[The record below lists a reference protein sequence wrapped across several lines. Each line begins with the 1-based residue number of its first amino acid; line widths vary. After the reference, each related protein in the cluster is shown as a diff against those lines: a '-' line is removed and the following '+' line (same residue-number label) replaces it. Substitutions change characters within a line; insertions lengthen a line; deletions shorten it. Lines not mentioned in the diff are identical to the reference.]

1 MIQDKEYLM
10 IPGPTPVPPGVMNAM
25 SRPMFGHRSEEFA
38 EMHKNITG
46 KLQKVFQT
54 NNDIFVLTNSGTGSM
69 ETAVANTVS
78 RGDKVLTLVGGKF
91 GERWS
96 ELAAAY
102 GAEVLQEDFE
112 WGTPV
117 DLKRVEERLTA
128 HPDIKVVFA
137 TFNETS
143 TGVVNDI
150 EGLGKLVAKTPA
162 LFVVDGVSGVGGI
175 EIKTDEWNVDILVT
189 GSQKALMLPPG
200 LAIVSVSR
208 KAWEVIERNSSP
220 RYYFNLL
227 KARKSMEKWNTAFT
241 PAVSLFVGLDAALDI
256 ILAEGLDNVYQRHKL
271 LRDATRAAINALGL
285 KLMAEDNYA
294 SPVITSVYAPEG
306 IGADDIRK
314 VLKQEYGIIFAGG
327 QAKLKNKIF
336 RIAHMGFAD
345 KMDVLL
351 AISGLEMALARVGYP
366 VQLGAG
372 VKAAQEVF
380 LGRQN

>member
-1 MIQDKEYLM
+1 MQGKEYLM
-10 IPGPTPVPPGVMNAM
+10 IPGPTPVPPSVMNAM

-38 EMHKNITG
+38 AMHKDIIG

-54 NNDIFVLTNSGTGSM
+54 TNDLFVLTNSGTGSM
-69 ETAVANTVS
+69 ETAVANIVS
-78 RGDKVLTLVGGKF
+78 PGDKVLTLVGGKF

-96 ELAAAY
+96 ELATAY
-102 GAEVLQEDFE
+102 KAEVLQEDFA

-117 DLKRVEERLTA
+117 DLKKVEELLNANT
-128 HPDIKVVFA
+128 DIKVVFA

-143 TGVVNDI
+143 TGVLNDI
-150 EGLGKLVAKTPA
+150 EGLGKLIAKTPA

-175 EIKTDEWNVDILVT
+175 EIKTDAWNVDILVT

-200 LAIVSVSR
+200 LGVISVSS
-208 KAWEVIERNSSP
+208 KAWDKIENNTSP
-220 RYYFNLL
+220 RYYFNLV
-227 KARKSMEKWNTAFT
+227 KARKSMEKWNTAYT
-241 PAVSLFVGLDAALDI
+241 PAVSLFVGLDASLDMM
-256 ILAEGLDNVYQRHKL
+256 LEEGLDNVYARHKL
-271 LRDATRAAINALGL
+271 LRDATRAAIGALGL
-285 KLMAEDNYA
+285 ELMTQDSYA

-306 IGADDIRK
+306 IGSDDIRK
-314 VLKQEYGIIFAGG
+314 VLKQDFDITFAGG

-351 AISGLEMALARVGYP
+351 AISGLEMALAKVGHK
-366 VQLGAG
+366 VELGKG

-380 LGRQN
+380 LGRQK

>member
-1 MIQDKEYLM
+1 MQDKEYLM
-10 IPGPTPVPPGVMNAM
+10 IPGPTPVPPSVMNAM
-25 SRPMFGHRSEEFA
+25 ARPMFGHRSEEFA
-38 EMHKNITG
+38 EMHKNIIG

-54 NNDIFVLTNSGTGSM
+54 TNDIFVLTNSGTGSM

-78 RGDKVLTLVGGKF
+78 PGDKVLTLVGGKF
-91 GERWS
+91 GERWA
-96 ELAAAY
+96 ELATAY
-102 GAEVLQEDFE
+102 KGEVIQEDFE

-117 DLKRVEERLTA
+117 DLNRVEEVLKA
-128 HPDIKVVFA
+128 NPDIKVVFA

-150 EGLGKLVAKTPA
+150 EGLGKIVANTPA
-162 LFVVDGVSGVGGI
+162 LLVVDGVSGAGGI

-200 LAIVSVSR
+200 LGVISVSS
-208 KAWEVIERNSSP
+208 KAWNKIENNSSP
-220 RYYFNLL
+220 RYYFNLI

-241 PAVSLFVGLDAALDI
+241 PAVSLFVGLNAALDI
-256 ILAEGLDNVYQRHKL
+256 MLAEGMDNVYARHKL
-271 LRDATRAAINALGL
+271 LRDATRAAVRALGL
-285 KLMAEDNYA
+285 KLMTEDFCA

-306 IGADDIRK
+306 IGSDDIRK
-314 VLKQEYGIIFAGG
+314 VLKQEFGITFAGG

-351 AISGLEMALARVGYP
+351 AVSGLEMALDKVGYP
-366 VQLGAG
+366 VELGKG

-380 LGRQN
+380 LGRQK

>member
-1 MIQDKEYLM
+1 MQGKEYLM
-10 IPGPTPVPPGVMNAM
+10 IPGPTPVPPPVAGAM
-25 SRPMFGHRSEEFA
+25 SRPMFGHRSEDFA
-38 EMHKNITG
+38 EMHKRIIG
-46 KLQKVFQT
+46 KLRKVFQT
-54 NNDIFVLTNSGTGSM
+54 QNDIFVLTNSGTGGM
-69 ETAVANTVS
+69 EAAVANTVS
-78 RGDKVLTLVGGKF
+78 PGDKVLALVGGKF
-91 GERWS
+91 GERWA
-96 ELAAAY
+96 ELANTY
-102 GAEVLQEDFE
+102 GAEVIREDFE

-117 DLKRVEERLTA
+117 DLAVVEEKLA
-128 HPDIKVVFA
+128 ANPDIKVVFA

-162 LFVVDGVSGVGGI
+162 LLVVDGVSGVGGI

-189 GSQKALMLPPG
+189 GSQKAFMLPPG
-200 LAIVSVSR
+200 LAIISVSP
-208 KAWEVIERNSSP
+208 KAWEKIKNNSSP

-241 PAVSLFVGLDAALDI
+241 PAVSLFVGLDAALDM
-256 ILAEGLDNVYQRHKL
+256 ILAEGLDNVYARHKL
-271 LRDATRAAINALGL
+271 LRNATRAAVRALGL
-285 KLMAEDNYA
+285 KLMTEDHCA
-294 SPVITSVYAPEG
+294 SPVVTSVYAPEG

-314 VLKQEYGIIFAGG
+314 VLKKEYGITFAGG

-351 AISGLEMALARVGYP
+351 AIAGLEMALAKVGYP
-366 VQLGAG
+366 VRLGEG

-380 LGRQN
+380 LGRQE

>member
-1 MIQDKEYLM
+1 MQDKEYLM
-10 IPGPTPVPPGVMNAM
+10 IPGPTPVPPSVMNAM
-25 SRPMFGHRSEEFA
+25 ARPMFGHRSEEFA
-38 EMHKNITG
+38 EMHKNIIG

-54 NNDIFVLTNSGTGSM
+54 TNDIFVLTNSGTGSM

-78 RGDKVLTLVGGKF
+78 PGDKVLTLVGGKF
-91 GERWS
+91 GERWA
-96 ELAAAY
+96 ELATAY
-102 GAEVLQEDFE
+102 KGEVIQEDFE

-117 DLKRVEERLTA
+117 DLNRVEEVLKA
-128 HPDIKVVFA
+128 NPDIKVVFA

-150 EGLGKLVAKTPA
+150 EGLGKIVANTPA
-162 LFVVDGVSGVGGI
+162 LLVVDGVSGAGGI

-200 LAIVSVSR
+200 LGVISVSS
-208 KAWEVIERNSSP
+208 KAWNKIENNSSP
-220 RYYFNLL
+220 RYYFNLI

-241 PAVSLFVGLDAALDI
+241 PAVSLFVGLNAALDI
-256 ILAEGLDNVYQRHKL
+256 MLAEGMDNVYARHKL
-271 LRDATRAAINALGL
+271 LRDATRAAVRALGL
-285 KLMAEDNYA
+285 KLMTEDFCA
-294 SPVITSVYAPEG
+294 SPVITSVYAPED
-306 IGADDIRK
+306 IGSDDIRK
-314 VLKQEYGIIFAGG
+314 VLKQEFGITFAGG

-351 AISGLEMALARVGYP
+351 AVSGLEMALDKVGYP
-366 VQLGAG
+366 VELGKG

-380 LGRQN
+380 LGRQK